1 MKKILFLT
9 ATILSLTGYGQEFNN
24 GIETSTGFSIQE
36 FTPID
41 ERFVASDSASLY
53 TLPYIY
59 EGMFSVDKE
68 TWNLWIYD
76 GIEFNK
82 VAKADSVDLSN
93 YFTKTETQD
102 VISDSIVGLKSSLY
116 IERFNFDEL
125 NVEQEFTLAFEPT
138 QVERVTITNSDIF
151 ADESEFTIS
160 ETTLTVLS
168 ELKDGDV
175 VRIWYWNGQTNTTSY
190 SKNESDGLFYLKVDG
205 ENLEEVV
212 YNIADGT
219 GGKAYPDLT
228 TAMAVDPLPADG
240 TIFTIDES
248 NEEEKGIY
256 AYDSGEVE
264 GYRFVRGFE
273 DLAEENRRIIDVIRS
288 SQEFKRVNSGEN
300 SAEPQLFPT
309 TVETSGVIKVDVVA
323 DSDSPTKDLL
333 GYKRIFSNNL
343 TEGTGSKY
351 ISTALPLGS
360 SRPDRITLGFWLNR
374 PEFEDI
380 YGSGTLVIWLGGKDY
395 FISNITQI
403 FSGVTKSL
411 TMGGG
416 APTQYNGL
424 KLTIKEVESS
434 GDWSRVEISFYDIDW
449 KEAFVGTTI
458 LFYYTFTGVNSYEKQ
473 LQTSDWTLLF
483 DDVIQ
488 EGLFYGGENYNSNT
502 PTLGYLQE
510 QIDDLN
516 ERLEESVDDLNQ
528 SIQDAVE
535 GVEEQISETNSR
547 IDGLVGEQTLRVKL
561 ISNTIYIANPYDETY
576 ELVKEISTNTI
587 SSFTRNP
594 TVKLFKEYL
603 VEKGEN
609 ITIPEIELKTSTD
622 DSAPSYM
629 NGSYVGG
636 GHSWNQGRSVVATGH
651 GKTYADIGSVYK
663 DTSDREFVIL
673 RIVDAN
679 TLWMI
684 SKNQATDGYSYTFV
698 APEGTLTY
706 LSNGSNTGSIG
717 VESSSLLGNTYST
730 EKAVSLKILIDN
742 KEITEFKDYSGSN
755 VKIIEEYYA
764 LDLPSIIQDVIN
776 NRPEGGYTENIMFNS
791 FDTEPVF
798 KNTIVYEVQQN
809 GVMLITTT
817 FRTYKKVNFNF
828 NGFIQF
834 LTLAEGGVY
843 IPKTKPFTVGERT
856 YNLNLIEDWSTPIAS
871 STNLTSTYWEDEDSP
886 PDRVINLNDDV
897 VFQTGYLTDR
907 GVGLNRKDR
916 VATAINLNPNDKIY
930 PYGDSNARVL
940 DENSFM
946 SCVNFRSFQNP
957 EDNPEGRTS
966 LMQFEIGGE
975 TFIYIDYHEPLTDY
989 IEVSSSLT
997 GRKIEVYE
1005 NVGDVIL
1012 MSDVVSGDSIEIL
1025 STVEDGDY
1033 GFIILKIR

>member
-9 ATILSLTGYGQEFNN
+9 AIVLSLTGYGQEFNN
-24 GIETSTGFSIQE
+24 GIETATGFSIQE

-102 VISDSIVGLKSSLY
+102 VISDSIAGLKSSLY

-160 ETTLTVLS
+160 GNMLTVLS
-168 ELKDGDV
+168 ELKDGDI
-175 VRIWYWNGQTNTTSY
+175 VRIWYWNGQTNTTSF
-190 SKNESDGLFYLKVDG
+190 SKEESDHRYYSQTDG
-205 ENLEEVV
+205 ENLEKVV

-228 TAMAVDPLPADG
+228 AAMAVVPLPEDG

-256 AYDSGEVE
+256 AYDSNESE

-273 DLAEENRRIIDVIRS
+273 DLAEENRQIIDMIRS
-288 SQEFKRVNSGEN
+288 SQDFKRVNSGEN
-300 SAEPQLFPT
+300 SAAPQLFPT
-309 TVETSGVIKVDVVA
+309 TAESSSNIKVDVVA

-343 TEGTGSKY
+343 TEGTGNKFV
-351 ISTALPLGS
+351 STALPLGS
-360 SRPDRITLGFWLNR
+360 SRPDRVTLGFWLNR

-380 YGSGTLVIWLGGKDY
+380 YGSGTLTIWFGVKSY
-395 FISNITQI
+395 NISNITQI
-403 FSGVTKSL
+403 FSGITKSL
-411 TMGGG
+411 TMGG
-416 APTQYNGL
+416 APPTEYNGL

-458 LFYYTFTGVNSYEKQ
+458 PFYYTFTGRDSYEKQ

-510 QIDDLN
+510 QIDN
-516 ERLEESVDDLNQ
+516 LNQ
-528 SIQDAVE
+528 SIQGAVE

-547 IDGLVGEQTLRVKL
+547 IDELVGEQTLRVKL
-561 ISNTIYIANPYDETY
+561 TSNTIYIANPYNETY
-576 ELVKEISTNTI
+576 ELVKVMSTGRI
-587 SSFTRNP
+587 SSFTSNP
-594 TVKLFKEYL
+594 IVRLFKEYL
-603 VEKGEN
+603 VEKGKN
-609 ITIPEIELKTSTD
+609 ITIPEIELKLSTD
-622 DSAPSYM
+622 DAAPSYM

-663 DTSDREFVIL
+663 DTSEREFVIL

-706 LSNGSNTGSIG
+706 LSNGTNTGSIS
-717 VESSSLLGNTYST
+717 VESSSGLGNTYST
-730 EKAVSLKILIDN
+730 TKAVSLKILIDN

-755 VKIIEEYYA
+755 VKIIEEYYV

-776 NRPEGGYTENIMFNS
+776 NRPEGGYTENIMLNS

-817 FRTYKKVNFNF
+817 FRTYKKVNFDF

-834 LTLAEGGVY
+834 TRLAEGGVY
-843 IPKTKPFTVGERT
+843 VPKTKPFTVGERT

-871 STNLTSTYWEDEDSP
+871 STNLTSAYWEDEDSP

-916 VATAINLNPNDKIY
+916 VSTAINLNTNDKIY
-930 PYGDSNARVL
+930 PYGDSNPRVL

-975 TFIYIDYHEPLTDY
+975 TFIYIDYHESLTDY